1 MEDIIWK
8 KSEVK
13 EKITDPQLLEIL
25 WRVMPIYLT
34 SDFFLEVARLGGLQD
49 VTVTGM
55 GSFAYRNRVLFQFVP
70 KTKVELTKEI
80 YECCRKTG
88 RLADYGFAVVDN
100 RSANRF
106 SLTFLSGEESFDQ
119 YLPVPEPAE
128 LSLPQREELF
138 RSFRAL
144 AEEGIFVPLHSV
156 SVHKTTGE
164 FRLFDFSKII
174 ANPSVDGK
182 QKEEYLEFH
191 RKILLGQN
199 HCDRSE

>member
-1 MEDIIWK
+1 
-8 KSEVK
+8 
-13 EKITDPQLLEIL
+13 
-25 WRVMPIYLT
+25 
-34 SDFFLEVARLGGLQD
+34 
-49 VTVTGM
+49 
-55 GSFAYRNRVLFQFVP
+55 
-70 KTKVELTKEI
+70 VELTKEI

-106 SLTFLSGEESFDQ
+106 SLTFLSGEESFDRYRPMQ
-119 YLPVPEPAE
+119 DPAE

-144 AEEGIFVPLHSV
+144 AEEGIFVPLYSV
-156 SVHKTTGE
+156 SVHTTTGD

-174 ANPSVDGK
+174 ANPSLDGK